1 MIQRDGRETS
11 TPGMATP
18 SASGAHHVVADT
30 PGASVI
36 VRHAPLLIVLS
47 GPSAVGKTT
56 LARAL
61 VAQGWPGYV
70 MVTVTTR
77 RKRLGEVDGVHYH
90 FRTEEQFQEMIAR
103 DELIERAEVH
113 GNWYGIPA
121 APLRERLAAGQDVL
135 LSIDPQGAQTI
146 RTRTKGGVYIFLSP
160 ESLNE
165 LVARLD
171 ARNLDSPEQRTLRL
185 LNAERE
191 MAQMDRY
198 DYVIINRQGQFEAA
212 VEQIKAIITAEH
224 CRVNPRQIEV

>member
-1 MIQRDGRETS
+1 MIQDGRETS
-11 TPGMATP
+11 TPGMAPP
-18 SASGAHHVVADT
+18 SASGAHHVVSDT

-47 GPSAVGKTT
+47 GPSGVGKTT
-56 LARAL
+56 LTKAL
-61 VAQGWPGYV
+61 LAQGWQGYV

-77 RKRLGEVDGVHYH
+77 RQRLGEVDGVHYH
-90 FRTEEQFQEMIAR
+90 FRTEEELQELIAR
-103 DELIERAEVH
+103 DEL
-113 GNWYGIPA
+113 
-121 APLRERLAAGQDVL
+121 LERLAIGQDVL
-135 LSIDPQGAQTI
+135 LTIDPQGAQTI
-146 RTRTKGGVYIFLSP
+146 RTRTKGGVYIFLAP
-160 ESLNE
+160 ESLSE

-198 DYVIINRQGQFEAA
+198 DYVIINRQGQFDAA

-224 CRVNPRQIEV
+224 CRVNPRIVEV

>member
-18 SASGAHHVVADT
+18 SASGAHHVVADA

-90 FRTEEQFQEMIAR
+90 FRTGEQFQEMIAR

-171 ARNLDSPEQRTLRL
+171 ARNLDSPE
-185 LNAERE
+185 
-191 MAQMDRY
+191 
-198 DYVIINRQGQFEAA
+198 
-212 VEQIKAIITAEH
+212 
-224 CRVNPRQIEV
+224 